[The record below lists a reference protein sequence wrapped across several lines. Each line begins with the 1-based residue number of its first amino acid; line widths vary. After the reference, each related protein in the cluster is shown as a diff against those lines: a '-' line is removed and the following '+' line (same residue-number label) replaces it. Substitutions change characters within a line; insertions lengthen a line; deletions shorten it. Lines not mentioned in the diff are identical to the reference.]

1 MLEEVLN
8 TSVFRLHL
16 VMCHHSKQRMEYF
29 KLLDSS
35 RMICLIFQNNYIDN
49 ISSKRQKRHRLIT
62 FIFVNT
68 IQYPHT
74 LQNNI
79 YHSNKWGPLPFFHS
93 DINPVLGHFLVYCVG
108 KTHILIVIV
117 ELIWLLFLNIL
128 SFNFAQ
134 TPSKSLKLPC
144 CCSNQSFT
152 AFLYEAF
159 SRRKTTNYCCY
170 SLTSSSVN
178 TVKELCSR

>member
-1 MLEEVLN
+1 
-8 TSVFRLHL
+8 
-16 VMCHHSKQRMEYF
+16 MEYF

-35 RMICLIFQNNYIDN
+35 RMICLIFQNNFIDN

-62 FIFVNT
+62 FTFVNT

-79 YHSNKWGPLPFFHS
+79 YDANKCGPLPFFHS
-93 DINPVLGHFLVYCVG
+93 DINPVLGHFLVIVLT
-108 KTHILIVIV
+108 THILVVIV
-117 ELIWLLFLNIL
+117 GFIWFLFLNIL
-128 SFNFAQ
+128 SFNFAE

-144 CCSNQSFT
+144 CCSNQSYT

-178 TVKELCSR
+178 TVKEMCSR